1 MTSDLPEIVKQMK
14 LIETKDKKHILEKI
28 KNENTLTGKC
38 ILSRQY
44 LTHYQYLSLF
54 YI

>member
-1 MTSDLPEIVKQMK
+1 MTSDLLEIVKQMK
-14 LIETKDKKHILEKI
+14 LLEAKDKKQILEKI

-44 LTHYQYLSLF
+44 LTPHIY
-54 YI
+54 